1 MQKNKHDELI
11 AVCQELVQMN
21 TANPPGSELNA
32 ALYCK
37 KILDDVDFETQ
48 LVDHGN
54 GRASLLA
61 ILEGKPDGETFL
73 FVGHLDTVPP
83 GDSDAWERDP
93 TSGFCDGEKIHGR
106 GTSDMKGGLAVLLQA
121 AKVLKGKK
129 PHNSIIFALTADE
142 ESGCMGAEA
151 LIQMPDI
158 KKAKFVMIPEP
169 TANQIGIAEK
179 GALWMK
185 IISKG
190 RAAHGSMP
198 DLGVNAISGMVDLVN
213 RLDFSAFSQEHDYL
227 GKFTSSLNTISGG
240 IKTNIIPDHC
250 EITLDIRT
258 LPSQSHD
265 EIIGSVENVIRKIN
279 DKNDR
284 YRYELETVINKPGI
298 ETDPE
303 QSLAAEIIE
312 LVHQQLTESRLIGLN
327 YYTDGAVLIPAL
339 NVPFIIFGPG
349 DPGQAHCPNE
359 TIDVAKL
366 VCSCEIYA
374 EILKKQAFE

>member
-1 MQKNKHDELI
+1 MQKNKNDELI

-21 TANPPGSELNA
+21 TANPPGKELKA
-32 ALYCK
+32 ALYCE
-37 KILDDVDFETQ
+37 KILADAGFETQ

-54 GRASLLA
+54 ERASLFA
-61 ILEGKPDGETFL
+61 KLEGKPDGDTFL

-83 GDSDAWERDP
+83 GDLGVWERDP
-93 TSGFCDGEKIHGR
+93 YSGYCDGEKIHGR

-121 AKVLKGKK
+121 AQVLKGNK
-129 PHNSIIFALTADE
+129 PYNSIVFALTADE

-151 LIQMPDI
+151 LIQMPEI

-179 GALWMK
+179 GALWLK

-213 RLDFSAFSQEHDYL
+213 RLDFSAFNQEHEYL

-250 EITLDIRT
+250 ETTLDIRT
-258 LPSQSHD
+258 LPSQSHN
-265 EIIGSVENVIRKIN
+265 EIIGSVENVISEIIN
-279 DKNDR
+279 KNDR
-284 YRYELETVINKPGI
+284 YTYELETIINKPGI
-298 ETDPE
+298 ETDIE
-303 QSLAAEIIE
+303 QSPAAEVVKLIQE
-312 LVHQQLTESRLIGLN
+312 QLPESRLIGLN
-327 YYTDGAVLIPAL
+327 YYTDGAVIIPAL

-349 DPGQAHCPNE
+349 NPGQAHCPNE

-374 EILKKQAFE
+374 EILKKLAFE